1 MPEATVHD
9 ARAATIRDRRGGIGG
24 GIVDDDD
31 LVATAWRQAVA
42 TRGLVQVFQRRAQ
55 QAGLVVGGNDEGQH
69 PPMMARRGWP
79 NAGGTRVVRGTRPSG
94 PPKEIAMSIR
104 RTVKTP
110 PLAALAI
117 ALSAPWL
124 GALAAPPPGAPQGPD
139 SQALEQIAQRVVTQS
154 AAVGDG
160 DVVLISGRM
169 QDAELMEDI
178 AVNVARA
185 GGQPL
190 IAYGSDRLS
199 KRMFFD
205 VPAKYDDR
213 ADTWG
218 MQMAD
223 MVDVFISLGNG
234 TSEALLEG
242 ADPARLAARNK
253 ANAPVTQAIMKNNVR
268 RVELGNNLYPTPWRA
283 ERFGMEEAALSK
295 MFWNGINVDY
305 GQLQARG
312 AEVKAALAG
321 GDRIRITHP
330 NGTDLSMR
338 VQGRPVGVS
347 DGIISQEDRKAGGA
361 AVGVYL
367 PAGEVYTTPVPGST
381 NGTLVDSGSWFN
393 GKRIDKLTLKVVD
406 GKVTEMSGSGP
417 GYAGLKAQY

>member
-1 MPEATVHD
+1 
-9 ARAATIRDRRGGIGG
+9 
-24 GIVDDDD
+24 
-31 LVATAWRQAVA
+31 
-42 TRGLVQVFQRRAQ
+42 
-55 QAGLVVGGNDEGQH
+55 
-69 PPMMARRGWP
+69 
-79 NAGGTRVVRGTRPSG
+79 
-94 PPKEIAMSIR
+94 MSIR

-417 GYAGLKAQY
+417 GYAGLKAQYDAVGDARKDQFGYVDFGINPNIALPAGSKSGNWVPAGAVTVGTGANDWAGGDNDVPFGINVFLPGSTVTMDGKAVVEDGELKI